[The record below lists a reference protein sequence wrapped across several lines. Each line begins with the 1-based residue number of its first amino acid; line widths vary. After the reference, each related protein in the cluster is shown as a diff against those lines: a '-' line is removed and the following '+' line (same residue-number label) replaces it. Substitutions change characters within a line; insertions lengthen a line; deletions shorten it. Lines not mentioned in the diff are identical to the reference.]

1 MTLRPATGK
10 ISGKTAIALSPEQKA
25 AVEHIGPALVVA
37 GAGSGKTRT
46 LTAKIAYLID
56 NGFRP
61 ENILAIT
68 FTNKAAGEMK
78 NRLKDLT
85 GLSPDRF
92 PWVRTFHSA
101 CFKILKVHCQVLGYG
116 TPLQI
121 YSDYQQQKIFKEILV
136 RRNIDKKHLYAI
148 RSHVSRA
155 KNSGNPD
162 NYIDHH
168 RRTPYGSLAAIYE
181 LYEKE
186 LFAKN
191 AVDFDN
197 ILLQT
202 RNLLRQHPD
211 ILTQYH
217 ARFDYLLV
225 DEYQDTNDIQ
235 EDITGLLLGKSP
247 IFCVGDDW
255 QAIYGFRGSNVDH
268 FIGFQKKYA
277 GARIFRLEQNYRSSD
292 EIVKAAGELIR
303 YNENRVDKACYSDK
317 SGGVIE
323 VHDFYD
329 DDAEAE
335 WVSKKIQ
342 KLKKAGVD
350 GGQMAVLY
358 RTKFCSLS
366 FEKAFRRAGIPY
378 KMLGAKGFFE
388 RMEIL
393 DLTCYLTAVVFE
405 KDDVAFE
412 RILNTPKRGIGP
424 GMVKK
429 INDLRTGDMSL
440 QDAARKALEEKVLSD
455 KVYQAIKSLIT
466 LLDDA
471 KTMSP
476 EAAVN
481 AILERTRYLDYLKGY
496 AKTGDDYTARV
507 ENIEQL
513 TYSASRHDTLL
524 DYLEEASLVREDRD
538 DPEDEASAVS
548 LSTMHASKGLEFY
561 AVFVV
566 GCEENLLPHWKAKDS
581 ESEVQEERRLM
592 YVAMTRAGHHL
603 YISSASYRKGQFNP
617 ASRFISELPV

>member
-1 MTLRPATGK
+1 MTHGPVLGNS
-10 ISGKTAIALSPEQKA
+10 SGKTPIALSSEQKA

-56 NGFRP
+56 NGYRP

-78 NRLKDLT
+78 NRLNDLT
-85 GLSPDRF
+85 GLSSDRF

-148 RSHVSRA
+148 RSYVSRA

-211 ILTQYH
+211 ILGQYH

-235 EDITGLLLGKSP
+235 EDITSLLLGKSP

-303 YNENRVDKACYSDK
+303 YNENRVDKACFSDK
-317 SGGVIE
+317 SGGIIE

-342 KLKKAGVD
+342 KLNKAGVD
-350 GGQMAVLY
+350 RGQMAVLY

-429 INDLRTGDMSL
+429 INGLRTGDMSL
-440 QDAARKALEEKVLSD
+440 QDAARKALEEKVLSE

-581 ESEVQEERRLM
+581 ETEVQEERRLM
-592 YVAMTRAGHHL
+592 YVAMTRAEHHL
-603 YISSASYRKGQFNP
+603 YITSASYRKGQFNP

>member
-1 MTLRPATGK
+1 MTLGPAPGK
-10 ISGKTAIALSPEQKA
+10 SSGKTAIALSPEQKA

-85 GLSPDRF
+85 GFSPDRF

-101 CFKILKVHCQVLGYG
+101 CFKILKVHCQVLGY
-116 TPLQI
+116 TPPLQI

-168 RRTPYGSLAAIYE
+168 RRTSYGSLAAIYE

-202 RNLLRQHPD
+202 RNLLRRHPD
-211 ILTQYH
+211 ILAQYH

-303 YNENRVDKACYSDK
+303 FNENRVDKACYSDK

-342 KLKKAGVD
+342 KLNKAGVD
-350 GGQMAVLY
+350 RGHIAVLY

-378 KMLGAKGFFE
+378 KMLGGKGFFE

-393 DLTCYLTAVVFE
+393 DITCYLTAVVFE

-429 INDLRTGDMSL
+429 INDLRTGDMGL

-496 AKTGDDYTARV
+496 AKTGDDYTSRV

-513 TYSASRHDTLL
+513 TYSASKHDTLL
-524 DYLEEASLVREDRD
+524 DYLEEASLVREDK
-538 DPEDEASAVS
+538 EDAEDGASAVS

-561 AVFVV
+561 TVFVV

-581 ESEVQEERRLM
+581 EAEIQEERRLM
-592 YVAMTRAGHHL
+592 YVAMTRAENHL
-603 YISSASYRKGQFNP
+603 YITSASYRKGQFNP
-617 ASRFISELPV
+617 ASRFISEIPV

>member
-1 MTLRPATGK
+1 MTHGPVLGNS
-10 ISGKTAIALSPEQKA
+10 SGKTPIALSSEQKA

-56 NGFRP
+56 NGYRP

-78 NRLKDLT
+78 NRLNDLT
-85 GLSPDRF
+85 GLSSDRF

-148 RSHVSRA
+148 RSYVSRA

-211 ILTQYH
+211 ILGQYH

-235 EDITGLLLGKSP
+235 EDITSLLLGKSP

-303 YNENRVDKACYSDK
+303 YNENRVDKACFSDK
-317 SGGVIE
+317 SGGIIE

-342 KLKKAGVD
+342 KLNKAGVD
-350 GGQMAVLY
+350 RGKIAVLY

-429 INDLRTGDMSL
+429 INGLRTGDMSL
-440 QDAARKALEEKVLSD
+440 QDAARKALEEKVLSE

-581 ESEVQEERRLM
+581 ETEVQEERRLM
-592 YVAMTRAGHHL
+592 YVAMTRAEHHL
-603 YISSASYRKGQFNP
+603 YITSASYRKGQFNP

>member
-1 MTLRPATGK
+1 MTSGTASGLSSAKTG
-10 ISGKTAIALSPEQKA
+10 IALSPEQKA
-25 AVEHIGPALVVA
+25 AVEYIGPALVVA

-56 NGFRP
+56 NGYRP

-101 CFKILKVHCQVLGYG
+101 CFKILKLHCQTLGYG

-136 RRNIDKKHLYAI
+136 KLNIDKKYLYAI
-148 RSHVSRA
+148 RSHISHA

-162 NYIDHH
+162 NYLDHH
-168 RRTPYGSLAAIYE
+168 RRMPYGSLSGIYD

-202 RNLLRQHPD
+202 RNLLRQHPE
-211 ILTQYH
+211 ILRQYH
-217 ARFDYLLV
+217 ARFDYVLV
-225 DEYQDTNDIQ
+225 DEYQDTNDLQ
-235 EDITGLLLGKSP
+235 EDITGLLLGSSP

-268 FIGFQKKYA
+268 FIGFQKKYE

-292 EIVKAAGELIR
+292 EIVQAANELIR
-303 YNENRVDKACYSDK
+303 FNENRVDKACYSDK

-335 WVSKKIQ
+335 WVSKKI
-342 KLKKAGVD
+342 KWLNKAGVD
-350 GGQMAVLY
+350 GGHIAVLY

-366 FEKAFRRAGIPY
+366 FEKAFRRAGILY
-378 KMLGAKGFFE
+378 KMLGSKGFFE

-393 DLTCYLTAVVFE
+393 DITCYLTAVVFE

-429 INDLRTGDMSL
+429 INDLRTGSMSL

-471 KTMSP
+471 KTLSP

-481 AILERTRYLDYLKGY
+481 AILDRTNYLDYLKGY
-496 AKTGDDYTARV
+496 AKTGDDFTARL

-513 TYSASRHDTLL
+513 AYSASQHDTLL
-524 DYLEEASLVREDRD
+524 DYLEEASLVREDKEESE
-538 DPEDEASAVS
+538 DPIAAVS

-581 ESEVQEERRLM
+581 EAEIQEERRLM

-603 YISSASYRKGQFNP
+603 YITSANYRKGQYNP
-617 ASRFISELPV
+617 TSRFVSELPV